1 MFANFHFLQPLWLL
15 LLPLLAALVLFT
27 KGSSLNRSHWSRI
40 CDPELLP
47 FLEQQ
52 GTAKKSIGL
61 PVIALIASVLLVIAA
76 AQPVWKQLPQ
86 PVFQKN
92 DAVVIAL
99 DLSASMNATDLKP
112 SRLQR
117 ARFKIKDLLARI
129 PDAQVALIVYAADAF
144 TVTPLTEDNDTVL
157 DQLPVMTPEI
167 MPVQGSRADKALL
180 KADQLL
186 AQAGIAKGNIVLVSD
201 EVLPAQVAAT
211 ASRLRLDGRQ
221 ISILAVGTEQGAPIP
236 RNGGLITDRQG
247 NVVIAKTRLS
257 DMREAA
263 GLGGG
268 SAVIITLDD
277 TDVASLVN
285 GFQRSDELPAESTQQ
300 LNRWVAEGP
309 WLVLLALPLLLP
321 LFRKGILNLILP
333 VCLGL
338 GFAYPTDLY
347 AEPASEQEET
357 ISLAQSWRNLWKT
370 EDQQAYQLY
379 QQGEADKAAE
389 QFHDPR
395 WKQLSHYQNGEY
407 EKALSAMAQPETPAD
422 WYNRGN
428 TLARLGELNQAIEA
442 YDQAL
447 KLQPQFEDATHNRN
461 LLDEMLKRQQKQS
474 DEQGQQSDE
483 HKGGQSR
490 DPSQGDEVRDPS
502 PQSAQGSNSPDQD
515 SSGEGA
521 EAGSSQSGM
530 AENSGFDE
538 QSEAAEQRARSNMSG
553 NQSASGDEVDEFDD
567 EQKNSERDRAEM
579 QQQLKDNLDQQ
590 LSEQNQDKSSQADS
604 KADGSADQGQK
615 SEQQQAQADTQTNQP
630 IDEQSAAREQLL
642 NRIED
647 DPAGLWRR
655 KFIYQYRQ
663 QADGQVEDKQW

>member
-15 LLPLLAALVLFT
+15 LLPLLTALVLLT

-201 EVLPAQVAAT
+201 EVLPAQIAAT

-236 RNGGLITDRQG
+236 QNGGLITDRQG

-257 DMREAA
+257 DMRESA

-268 SAVIITLDD
+268 SAVMITLDD

-333 VCLGL
+333 VCIGL
-338 GFAYPTDLY
+338 GFAYPTGLY
-347 AEPASEQEET
+347 AESANEQEEA
-357 ISLAQSWRNLWKT
+357 ISLALSWRNLWKT

-447 KLQPQFEDATHNRN
+447 KLQPQFDDATHNRN
-461 LLDEMLKRQQKQS
+461 LLEEMLKRQQKQS

-553 NQSASGDEVDEFDD
+553 NQSASGDEVEEFDD
-567 EQKNSERDRAEM
+567 EKKNSERDRAEM

-630 IDEQSAAREQLL
+630 IDEQSAARAQLL

>member
-15 LLPLLAALVLFT
+15 LLPLLAALVLLT

-76 AQPVWKQLPQ
+76 AQPAWKQLPQ

-201 EVLPAQVAAT
+201 EVLPAQIAAT

-236 RNGGLITDRQG
+236 QNGGLITDRQG
-247 NVVIAKTRLS
+247 NVVIAKTRQS
-257 DMREAA
+257 DMRESA

-268 SAVIITLDD
+268 SAVMITLDD
-277 TDVASLVN
+277 TDVVSLVN
-285 GFQRSDELPAESTQQ
+285 DLQPSDELPAESTQQ

-347 AEPASEQEET
+347 AESTNEQDD
-357 ISLAQSWRNLWKT
+357 ISFAQTWRNLWKT
-370 EDQQAYQLY
+370 EDQQAYQFY
-379 QQGEADKAAE
+379 QQGEVGKAAE
-389 QFHDPR
+389 QFQDPR

-407 EKALSAMAQPETPAD
+407 EKALSALGHPDTPAD

-428 TLARLGELNQAIEA
+428 TLARIGEVNQAIEA
-442 YDQAL
+442 YDRAL

-461 LLDEMLKRQQKQS
+461 LLEEMLKRQQKQS

-502 PQSAQGSNSPDQD
+502 PQSAQGGNSPDQD

-521 EAGSSQSGM
+521 EAGSSQNGM

-538 QSEAAEQRARSNMSG
+538 QSEAAEQKARSNMSG
-553 NQSASGDEVDEFDD
+553 NQSASGEEVEKLDD
-567 EQKNSERDRAEM
+567 EQQNSERARAEM

-590 LSEQNQDKSSQADS
+590 LSKQNQDKNPQADS
-604 KADGSADQGQK
+604 KTDGSADQGQK
-615 SEQQQAQADTQTNQP
+615 SGQQQANAQTNQP